1 MSLRL
6 SMNTYDQQRSNELHI
21 RSQMEETATVL
32 PKPVASAVSLATRS
46 SSVYLR
52 LGTLI
57 GRFAID
63 SARVTTVTSLEVGR
77 AVLERVLF
85 KAGDDVARRSTG
97 DLGRQE
103 AEGLLERSIS
113 TLHSTITSISFAAA
127 TGFHISTTSLSAASD
142 LSQQLL
148 ATLDSIFGSTDS
160 SRAIASIVTLVRR
173 EFQNPATGQPGE
185 KVSLKDLLA
194 AVVGLALLQRWCKV
208 ASDQEAYARN
218 YKDVVWDVVILDDGR
233 RADVAE
239 SKERGLEVDDEGQDV
254 SAVALQQPHETEPQK
269 DEIDSSMVVVQAE
282 PSGNDDSLEIAMRD
296 RIMASLPPDS
306 TVTISSETTTTKVIT
321 VEITGAHPP
330 EPPVP
335 SDAEVVEEN
344 VHFGDYRILSEGED
358 SDDEGTLSVP
368 AYRVVYRTS
377 HTQSRGTDVSAT
389 KMTTTSNN
397 PDEPDYQK
405 DIENVVALATQRPNV
420 EYPKRLEE
428 LGIKQPLPN
437 LQISDKSEPTPRKPS
452 GSGNSP
458 NTKRTRTAA
467 QPSAKAA
474 RPSSRAKEDALVM
487 KSSNRQTGSHPVIS
501 NNNTK
506 ERKTQSIN
514 INSNQQGDGTY
525 SEMANRNAKGKG
537 GFMNALRKAPQAT
550 FSSIMGKNTSSTTMS
565 SRPPWGSPAAGNSR
579 QVVKQQH
586 YSRRQESVDETF
598 YNKDLPRPPSST
610 SFYEMRHSRRDSIV
624 SQTDTY
630 SIHSAAST
638 RPSSPVE
645 TRTHVRTQSAM
656 LRTKSERYLEPEA
669 RPQPIS
675 RSHSQHGSIHQHR
688 VSKSYDP
695 SIFTLKTSP
704 SQTSLSL
711 YRPRKSAYDDEE
723 AVQMLQNSG
732 EIPGLFPQ
740 HHFIRNITR
749 FVRFASASYGSSFM
763 RLMGISKTP
772 SGKDAIP
779 DPSHHYEHHSYS
791 SHTQLPTSTIL
802 LSSFVDPQGG
812 TDKTGET
819 GTNVPLVHF
828 ISLDHDSKAVVL
840 SCRGTMG
847 FEDVLTD
854 MTCDYA
860 DMILGRKTYRVH
872 KGIYAS
878 ARRLLFGN
886 ECRVMAT
893 LAAALEE
900 FPTYGL
906 VMCGH
911 SLGGG
916 VVSLLAIMLSMP
928 GPDPNLNAFVTAPS
942 SSYPSSPLLLTS
954 SPGMPGTAPCATV
967 LPAGRPI
974 HVYAYG
980 PPATLSPSLRLVTRG
995 LITTIVNKNDLV
1007 PYLSL
1012 GTLHDLQA
1020 VALAFKTD
1028 SSGASSRVRARVWES
1043 LRSGLLEQWYRGD
1056 YSDPHHSSE
1065 EDDQWAWATLKTL
1078 RASMQSEKLVPPGE
1092 VFQVETTRVLQ
1103 RNAFTARE
1111 KRGLGRPATRAVLRY
1126 VRDVEAVFAEV
1137 QFKGGMLGDHS
1148 PGRYE
1153 NSLKAL
1159 ATGVLNVVG

>member
-1 MSLRL
+1 MSLRIAT
-6 SMNTYDQQRSNELHI
+6 SNYEQHRANELQI
-21 RSQMEETATVL
+21 RSQMEDSATVL

-63 SARVTTVTSLEVGR
+63 SARVSTVTGLEVGR

-97 DLGRQE
+97 DIGRQE

-113 TLHSTITSISFAAA
+113 TLHATITSISFAAA
-127 TGFHISTTSLSAASD
+127 TGFHISTTSLTAASD

-173 EFQNPATGQPGE
+173 EFQNPATGKPGE

-194 AVVGLALLQRWCKV
+194 AVVGLALLQRWCKI
-208 ASDQEAYARN
+208 ASDQEAHAQK
-218 YKDVVWDVVILDDGR
+218 YKDVVWDVVLLDDGR

-239 SKERGLEVDDEGQDV
+239 SKERDVEVDDGGQEV
-254 SAVALQQPHETEPQK
+254 SAVALKQPQDT
-269 DEIDSSMVVVQAE
+269 DTLADGIDTSMVVVQAE

-306 TVTISSETTTTKVIT
+306 TVQITSETTTTKVIT

-344 VHFGDYRILSEGED
+344 VHFGDYRSLSENED
-358 SDDEGTLSVP
+358 SDDDDHTRSVP

-377 HTQSRGTDVSAT
+377 HTQTRGTDVSAT
-389 KMTTTSNN
+389 KITTTDHS
-397 PDEPDYQK
+397 PEKPDYRK
-405 DIENVVALATQRPNV
+405 DIENVVELATKRPNV
-420 EYPKRLEE
+420 EYPSRLEE
-428 LGIKQPLPN
+428 LGIQQPLPEFET
-437 LQISDKSEPTPRKPS
+437 LGEPTKNKTASKAQASSNMP
-452 GSGNSP
+452 NS
-458 NTKRTRTAA
+458 KRTRKAL
-467 QPSAKAA
+467 QPSLMEPVTSPK
-474 RPSSRAKEDALVM
+474 REM
-487 KSSNRQTGSHPVIS
+487 KST
-501 NNNTK
+501 
-506 ERKTQSIN
+506 E
-514 INSNQQGDGTY
+514 
-525 SEMANRNAKGKG
+525 KGKG
-537 GFMNALRKAPQAT
+537 GFMNTLRKGPQAT
-550 FSSIMGKNTSSTTMS
+550 FSSIMGRNTAAAASTS
-565 SRPPWGSPAAGNSR
+565 SRPPWNSPGAGTSR
-579 QVVKQQH
+579 QNMNTVRTH
-586 YSRRQESVDETF
+586 TRRQESVDES
-598 YNKDLPRPPSST
+598 YYLPRPPSST
-610 SFYEMRHSRRDSIV
+610 SFYEVRHSRRDSIV
-624 SQTDTY
+624 SQTGTY
-630 SIHSAAST
+630 SLHSAAST

-645 TRTHVRTQSAM
+645 TRTHTRTHSAL
-656 LRTKSERYLEPEA
+656 LRTRSERHLNPEPQP
-669 RPQPIS
+669 RPQNLS
-675 RSHSQHGSIHQHR
+675 RTHSQHGSIRQHR
-688 VSKSYDP
+688 SSKSYDP
-695 SIFTLKTSP
+695 SIFTFDTLQSSP
-704 SQTSLSL
+704 SVTSLQL
-711 YRPRKSAYDDEE
+711 YKPRKSAYDDEE
-723 AVQMLQNSG
+723 AVQMLQSSG

-779 DPSHHYEHHSYS
+779 DPSHHYEHHSFS
-791 SHTQLPTSTIL
+791 AHTQLPSSTIL

-860 DMILGRKTYRVH
+860 DMVLGRKTYRVH

-893 LAAALEE
+893 LARALEDN
-900 FPTYGL
+900 PSYGL

-928 GPDPNLNAFVTAPS
+928 NPELSSTAFVTAPS
-942 SSYPSSPLLLTS
+942 SSYPSSPLLLGTANA
-954 SPGMPGTAPCATV
+954 PGTAPFATV

-980 PPATLSPSLRLVTRG
+980 PPATLSPALRLATRG
-995 LITTIVNKNDLV
+995 LITTIVNKHDIV

-1012 GTLHDLQA
+1012 GTLHDIQA

-1056 YSDPHHSSE
+1056 YNDHHASE

-1103 RNAFTARE
+1103 RNAFTAKE
-1111 KRGLGRPATRAVLRY
+1111 HRGLGRPATRAVLKY
-1126 VRDVEAVFAEV
+1126 VRDVEAVFSEL
-1137 QFKGGMLGDHS
+1137 QFRGGMLGDHS

-1153 NSLKAL
+1153 NALKAL
-1159 ATGVLNVVG
+1159 GAGVLNVVGS